1 MADFVDFSL
10 IYPSGE
16 AIRRH
21 LSGKDVPNIDMY
33 ELEELGLDEIF
44 NLRSSRLCEHLTTD
58 AETLKY
64 RMETFS
70 DMLENEQIGK
80 MLLRLI
86 PVLNDILEL
95 RRLTSDSAD
104 PNDYLSSITEIEL
117 YISGINILHSGLKQA
132 KGGIKS
138 RAFSSLYEKITELA
152 ESEYYA
158 ELNRKLEELTKRVRE
173 IKSITV
179 GVNLDAQL
187 RPVSAGVLSI
197 NPEKFKS
204 GDVIE
209 KILKMNFKGDEYTC
223 IADLV
228 PFSRD
233 SSSNQRTALSNAFHS
248 AINDVYRQSL
258 KSWKKIVQSYVLDN
272 TEFLLNLLPEIEFLV
287 KGTELLRSLKGK
299 GCPLCVPDIRP
310 IGEFAFDAKSLYNP
324 CVAVKIDG
332 ETVTNDISFDENARI
347 YILTGPNRGGKSVIT
362 CAVGLAVVFMQLGMF
377 VPSETAAI
385 SPVDALFTHF
395 PTGADDTIDKGRLGE
410 ECARLGQ
417 IFDSVSENSL
427 VLLDESLSS
436 TGAYEASYIAAEV
449 IAGFAQVGCRTLFA
463 THLHELSA
471 QLDEIRA
478 KGGASIDTLVAG
490 IEDGKRSFKIHRA
503 SPDGKS
509 YARDIAEKYGLTYE
523 NIISKINSK

>member
-1 MADFVDFSL
+1 M
-10 IYPSGE
+10 
-16 AIRRH
+16 
-21 LSGKDVPNIDMY
+21 
-33 ELEELGLDEIF
+33 
-44 NLRSSRLCEHLTTD
+44 
-58 AETLKY
+58 
-64 RMETFS
+64 
-70 DMLENEQIGK
+70 
-80 MLLRLI
+80 
-86 PVLNDILEL
+86 EL

-310 IGEFAFDAKSLYNP
+310 MGECAFEAKSLYNP

-332 ETVTNDISFDENARI
+332 ETVTNDISFDEKARI

-395 PTGADDTIDKGRLGE
+395 PTGADDTIDKGCG
-410 ECARLGQ
+410 
-417 IFDSVSENSL
+417 SPVP
-427 VLLDESLSS
+427 
-436 TGAYEASYIAAEV
+436 
-449 IAGFAQVGCRTLFA
+449 
-463 THLHELSA
+463 
-471 QLDEIRA
+471 RA
-478 KGGASIDTLVAG
+478 
-490 IEDGKRSFKIHRA
+490 
-503 SPDGKS
+503 
-509 YARDIAEKYGLTYE
+509 
-523 NIISKINSK
+523 

>member
-209 KILKMNFKGDEYTC
+209 KLLKMNFKGDHYTC

-228 PFSRD
+228 PVSRD
-233 SSSNQRTALSNAFHS
+233 S
-248 AINDVYRQSL
+248 
-258 KSWKKIVQSYVLDN
+258 
-272 TEFLLNLLPEIEFLV
+272 
-287 KGTELLRSLKGK
+287 
-299 GCPLCVPDIRP
+299 
-310 IGEFAFDAKSLYNP
+310 
-324 CVAVKIDG
+324 
-332 ETVTNDISFDENARI
+332 
-347 YILTGPNRGGKSVIT
+347 
-362 CAVGLAVVFMQLGMF
+362 
-377 VPSETAAI
+377 
-385 SPVDALFTHF
+385 
-395 PTGADDTIDKGRLGE
+395 
-410 ECARLGQ
+410 
-417 IFDSVSENSL
+417 
-427 VLLDESLSS
+427 
-436 TGAYEASYIAAEV
+436 
-449 IAGFAQVGCRTLFA
+449 
-463 THLHELSA
+463 
-471 QLDEIRA
+471 
-478 KGGASIDTLVAG
+478 
-490 IEDGKRSFKIHRA
+490 
-503 SPDGKS
+503 
-509 YARDIAEKYGLTYE
+509 
-523 NIISKINSK
+523 